1 MAAQK
6 RSTER
11 WIENL
16 MGAMDAHLD
25 QGTKAALMESCG
37 RACARLGAI
46 GSAEKCQ
53 GDVDKLVTT
62 LERWIGEGNAQRD
75 GDVVHVVY
83 PRCLCHLVAKGPE
96 RLPDTYCLCS
106 RGWLKE
112 MFETV
117 VNHPVEVALLES
129 VKRGAKQCRFTV
141 TL

>member
-1 MAAQK
+1 MTTQK
-6 RSTER
+6 MSTGR

-16 MGAMDAHLD
+16 VGAMDAHLD
-25 QGTKAALMESCG
+25 ERTKAALMESCG
-37 RACARLGAI
+37 RACARLSAI
-46 GSAEKCQ
+46 ASAEKCR
-53 GDVDKLVTT
+53 GDVDKLVAT
-62 LERWIGEGNAQRD
+62 LEKWVGQGNAQKD
-75 GDVVHVVY
+75 GDLVHVVY

-117 VNHPVEVALLES
+117 VNHPVQVDLLQS
-129 VKRGAKQCRFTV
+129 VKRGGECCRFTV

>member
-6 RSTER
+6 LSTER

-62 LERWIGEGNAQRD
+62 LEKWIGEGNAQRD